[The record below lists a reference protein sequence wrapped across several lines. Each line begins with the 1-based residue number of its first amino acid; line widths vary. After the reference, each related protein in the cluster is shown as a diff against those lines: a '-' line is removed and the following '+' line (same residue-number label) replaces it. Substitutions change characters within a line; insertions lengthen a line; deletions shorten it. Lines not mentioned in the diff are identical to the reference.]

1 MNYIFDLGNVL
12 VNYKPVTY
20 LENLFPD
27 ESLVKKLYESI
38 FRSREWLYMDQGLLT
53 FDEATDIFCA
63 REPELRSAILC
74 AMQNVN
80 DIFTPIQETV
90 DLLPAIK
97 ESGRGLYYLSNIQ
110 VEIRDHL
117 LEKYE
122 FFDLFDGGVSSCD
135 IHMLKPSPEIYRHL
149 ISKYRLNPE
158 ESLFFD
164 DMQDNVEAAE
174 KEGIKGV
181 VFTTAQCIRPYF

>member
-1 MNYIFDLGNVL
+1 MNFIFDLGNVL
-12 VNYKPVTY
+12 VNYKPFIY

-27 ESLVKKLYESI
+27 ESLVNKLYETI

-63 REPELRSAILC
+63 REPKLRSAILC
-74 AMQNVN
+74 AMRNVN

-110 VEIRDHL
+110 VEIRDYL

-122 FFDLFDGGVSSCD
+122 FLYLFDGGVFSCD
-135 IHMLKPSPEIYRHL
+135 IHMLKPSPGIYRHL
-149 ISKYRLNPE
+149 MEKYRLNPE
-158 ESLFFD
+158 DCLFFD
-164 DMQDNVEAAE
+164 DIPDNVEAAE
-174 KEGIKGV
+174 KEGMGGV
-181 VFTTAQCIRPYF
+181 LFTTAQCVKSYL